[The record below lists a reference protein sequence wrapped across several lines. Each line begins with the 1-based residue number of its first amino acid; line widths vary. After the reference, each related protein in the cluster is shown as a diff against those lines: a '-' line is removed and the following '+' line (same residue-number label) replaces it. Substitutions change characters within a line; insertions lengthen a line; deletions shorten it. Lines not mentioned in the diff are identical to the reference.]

1 MKKKVII
8 FDMDGTL
15 VNSSITIANAINF
28 VRKNLG
34 FEPMDSEFILNK
46 VNDHSHN
53 PAKLFYH
60 SEKFEP
66 DHEKWFSQYYTQ
78 HHATEL
84 ALYNG
89 IEELL
94 HTLKAKGFKIAIATN
109 AYRVSTIES
118 LTYFGIY
125 ELFDS
130 VVCCDDVKRCKPNP
144 DMLYKILQE
153 LDCEVDEAIF
163 VGDGER
169 DQSAG
174 QRAKMDYIMVEWGF
188 SDHGDAINTV
198 KELEELLIKQNLN

>member
-15 VNSSITIANAINF
+15 VNSAITIANAINF

-34 FEPMDSEFILNK
+34 FEPMDSEFILSK
-46 VNDHSHN
+46 VNEHSHN

-60 SEKFEP
+60 SEKFEA

-78 HHATEL
+78 NHATEL

-94 HTLKAKGFKIAIATN
+94 LTLKAKGFKIAVATN

-118 LTYFGIY
+118 LTHFGIY
-125 ELFDS
+125 ELFDAIA
-130 VVCCDDVKRCKPNP
+130 CCDDVKNCKPNP
-144 DMLYKILQE
+144 DMLHKILDE
-153 LDCEVDEAIF
+153 LNYKSDEAIF
-163 VGDGER
+163 IGDGER
-169 DQSAG
+169 DELAG
-174 QRAKMDYIMVEWGF
+174 KRANIDYIMVEWGF

-198 KELEELLIKQNLN
+198 KELEELLIK